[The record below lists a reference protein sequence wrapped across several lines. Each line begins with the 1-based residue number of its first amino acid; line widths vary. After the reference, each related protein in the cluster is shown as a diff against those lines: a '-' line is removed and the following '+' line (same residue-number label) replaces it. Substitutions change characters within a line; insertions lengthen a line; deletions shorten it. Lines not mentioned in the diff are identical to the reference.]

1 MKKSGKYL
9 SIAIAAILLVTV
21 ASIWLVIA
29 NLDSIV
35 ERIVEDAGSEAIGTT
50 VSLESAEVKL
60 ANASAALRG
69 LAIENPAGYS
79 EKYAFELGAIEVAID
94 PETVT
99 GNEVVLPKVVVD
111 RASLTFE
118 QKGNSNNLQALLDN
132 LSSSTGSSGESA
144 SDDSEEMT
152 LVITEFVLAGTAMT
166 ILHDQLDDPVSF
178 VLPDIVLTNI
188 GRVGAGVTAQQAA
201 QQIIEP
207 ILDRA
212 QDAAIDKAKD
222 ELESRAREELDK
234 QKDDAIKSATRKL
247 FGD

>member
-9 SIAIAAILLVTV
+9 SIAIAAILLITV

-35 ERIVEDAGSEAIGTT
+35 ERIVEDAGSEAIGTN
-50 VSLESAEVKL
+50 VSLENAEVKL

-69 LAIENPAGYS
+69 LTIENPAGYS
-79 EKYAFELGAIEVAID
+79 EKYAFELGSIEVAID

-99 GNEVVLPKVVVD
+99 ATEVVLPKIVVD

-118 QKGNSNNLQALLDN
+118 QKGNSSNLQALLNN
-132 LSSSTGSSGESA
+132 LSSGTGSSAESS
-144 SDDSEEMT
+144 SDDSEQIT
-152 LVITEFVLAGTAMT
+152 LVINEFVLAGTAMT
-166 ILHDQLDDPVSF
+166 VLHDQLDDPISF
-178 VLPDIVLTNI
+178 VLPDIVLKDI

-201 QQIIEP
+201 QQIIKP

-234 QKDDAIKSATRKL
+234 QKDDAINSAARKL
-247 FGD
+247 FGN

>member
-9 SIAIAAILLVTV
+9 SIAIAAILLITV

-35 ERIVEDAGSEAIGTT
+35 ERIVEDAGSEAIGTN
-50 VSLESAEVKL
+50 VSLENAEVKL

-69 LAIENPAGYS
+69 LTIENPAGYS
-79 EKYAFELGAIEVAID
+79 EKYAFELGSIEVAID

-99 GNEVVLPKVVVD
+99 ATEVVLPKIVVD

-118 QKGNSNNLQALLDN
+118 QKGNSSNLQALLNN
-132 LSSSTGSSGESA
+132 LSSGTGSSAESS
-144 SDDSEEMT
+144 SDDAEQIT
-152 LVITEFVLAGTAMT
+152 LVINE
-166 ILHDQLDDPVSF
+166 QLDDPISF
-178 VLPDIVLTNI
+178 VLPDIVLKDI

-201 QQIIEP
+201 QQIIKP

-234 QKDDAIKSATRKL
+234 QKDDAINSATRKL
-247 FGD
+247 FGN

>member
-9 SIAIAAILLVTV
+9 SIAIAAILLITV

-50 VSLESAEVKL
+50 VSLENAEVKL

-69 LAIENPAGYS
+69 LTIENPAGYS
-79 EKYAFELGAIEVAID
+79 EKYAFELGAIEVTID

-99 GNEVVLPKVVVD
+99 GNEVVLPKIVVD

-118 QKGNSNNLQALLDN
+118 QKGNSSNLQALLDN
-132 LSSSTGSSGESA
+132 LSSSTGSSDESS
-144 SDDSEEMT
+144 SDDSEEIT
-152 LVITEFVLAGTAMT
+152 LVINEFVLAGTAMT
-166 ILHDQLDDPVSF
+166 ILHDQLDDPISF
-178 VLPDIVLTNI
+178 VLPDIVLKDI

-234 QKDDAIKSATRKL
+234 QKDDAINSATRKL
-247 FGD
+247 FGN

>member
-9 SIAIAAILLVTV
+9 SIAIAAILLITV

-35 ERIVEDAGSEAIGTT
+35 ERIVEDAGSETIGTT
-50 VSLESAEVKL
+50 VALGSAEVKL

-69 LAIENPAGYS
+69 LTIENPAGYS

-111 RASLTFE
+111 QAKLSFE
-118 QKGNSNNLQALLDN
+118 QKGNSSNLQTLLDN
-132 LSSSTGSSGESA
+132 LSSSTGSADENS
-144 SDDSEEMT
+144 SDDSEETT
-152 LVITEFVLAGTAMT
+152 LVINEFVLAGTAMT
-166 ILHDQLDDPVSF
+166 ILHDQLDDPISF

-207 ILDRA
+207 VARA

-234 QKDDAIKSATRKL
+234 QKDEAINSATRKL
-247 FGD
+247 FGK